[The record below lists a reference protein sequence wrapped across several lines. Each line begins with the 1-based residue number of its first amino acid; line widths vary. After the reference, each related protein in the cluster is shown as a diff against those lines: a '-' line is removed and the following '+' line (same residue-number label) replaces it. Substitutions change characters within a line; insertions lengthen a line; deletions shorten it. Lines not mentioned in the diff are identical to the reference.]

1 MYFSIER
8 NLTRH
13 KFHCATIDKFQLISK
28 STDDTN
34 KNQSHL
40 SFFKQSNFHKQL
52 IRFCFPQHI
61 FFVNLIN
68 FSYCRS

>member
-13 KFHCATIDKFQLISK
+13 KFYCAKIDKFKLILK

-40 SFFKQSNFHKQL
+40 SFFKQSNFDKQL
-52 IRFCFPQHI
+52 IRFCFP
-61 FFVNLIN
+61 
-68 FSYCRS
+68 